1 MSKVKYFI
9 KNNSNPTT
17 IYVRFSVTREILFRK
32 TTQLQIDSKLFNN
45 KTGKLKNIES
55 FEGKDELNATL
66 ENLRGYIITAFNT
79 SNSRKELID
88 SNWFGVVID
97 KFFNRHKENDLGFL
111 EKYANHYVEK
121 LPTKANPDGSIG
133 VTQNT
138 IVKYTTI
145 LRKINAY
152 ENYKNKRYRLTDV
165 GISFR
170 DDFLRFLLEE
180 HKLSQNTAG
189 RYIKFVKTICLD
201 AKRNG
206 FEVSKQLDAV
216 KGFSV
221 KTDKVVLS
229 FEEIQK
235 IENTSFDCSRLE
247 SARDWLILGC
257 FLGQRVSD
265 LLMLTKDNIVAKG
278 NLRLVELTQKK
289 TKKKVSVLLHPRVE
303 AILNKYDGEF
313 PPKFSVQYEY
323 NKIVFNRLIK
333 EVTEKSGIIEKIYG
347 GKINSKTRRKE
358 WGTYEKW
365 RLVSSHICRR
375 SFATNFYGDIPTPL
389 LISCTGHSTEKEFL
403 KYIGKASID
412 YAEQLAKYWNS

>member
-17 IYVRFSVTREILFRK
+17 IYVRFSVTRKILFRK
-32 TTQLQIDSKLFNN
+32 STQLQIDPKHFNT
-45 KTGKLKNIES
+45 KTGKVKNIDG
-55 FEGKDELNATL
+55 FKGRDELIGTL
-66 ENLRGYIITAFNT
+66 ENLRSHIITSFNN
-79 SNSRKELID
+79 SNSNQELID
-88 SNWFGVVID
+88 SKWFGVVID
-97 KFFNRHKENDLGFL
+97 KFFNRHKDNDLGFL

-121 LPTKANPDGSIG
+121 LPTKANPNGSIG

-145 LRKINAY
+145 LRKIKAY
-152 ENYKNKRYRLTDV
+152 EKYINRKHRITEV
-165 GISFR
+165 GVSFR

-189 RYIKFVKTICLD
+189 RYVKFVKTICLD

-206 FEVSKQLDAV
+206 FDVSKQLDAV
-216 KGFSV
+216 KGFTV

-235 IENTSFDCSRLE
+235 ISDTSFDCNRLE
-247 SARDWLILGC
+247 SAKNWLVLGC

-265 LLMLTKDNIVAKG
+265 LLVLTKNNIVTKG
-278 NLRLVELTQKK
+278 DLRLVELTQRK
-289 TKKKVSVLLHPRVE
+289 TKKRVSVLLHPQVE
-303 AILNKYDGEF
+303 AILNKYNGEF
-313 PPKFSVQYEY
+313 PPRFSVHYEY
-323 NKIVFNRLIK
+323 NKIAFNKLIK
-333 EVTEKSGIIEKIYG
+333 LVAKESGLTEKTYG
-347 GKINSKTRRKE
+347 GKINPQTRRKVWAE
-358 WGTYEKW
+358 FEKW
-365 RLVSSHICRR
+365 ELVSSHICRR

-412 YAEQLAKYWNS
+412 YAEQLAKYWR